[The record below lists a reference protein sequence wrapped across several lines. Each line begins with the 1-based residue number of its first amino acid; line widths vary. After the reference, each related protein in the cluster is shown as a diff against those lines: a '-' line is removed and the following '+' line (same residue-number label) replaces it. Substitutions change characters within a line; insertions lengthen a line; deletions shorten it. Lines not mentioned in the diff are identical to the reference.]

1 MEKVREGG
9 LFCIFQERGL
19 KFLTST
25 YNKKNGKMIRA
36 SRWVMSFLFWLEE
49 KQQKVVCLCFFCI
62 V

>member
-36 SRWVMSFLFWLEE
+36 SR
-49 KQQKVVCLCFFCI
+49 
-62 V
+62 